1 MKLWLKILIGMF
13 IGLATGAA
21 LKLKPEYFN
30 IVDSIIFKPGG
41 KIFLNLIGMLII
53 PLIFSSMAVGITS
66 IRDTKKLGRVGIKTL
81 TLYLATTAI
90 AILIGLFFAFLLKP
104 GANVHF
110 TLSEAKVSDYGEAAN
125 ISDILLNIIPSNP
138 FEAFAQ
144 GNILQVIV
152 FAVFVGLA
160 IQFTKKKSE
169 PLRNFLESVSEVMY
183 TLTNIVM
190 KFAPIG
196 VFAIM
201 ASISGTFGFQVL
213 LPLAKLLGTI
223 YIAAFIQF
231 FFLFSIIL
239 IFMCKLNPIPFFKG
253 MIEAIVFAF
262 STSSSSATVPV
273 TIHCVVHNLGVSKN
287 IARFVVPLGSTINM
301 NGTAIFQ
308 GIASVFI
315 AQMYGIDLSL
325 QSIIIIVV
333 TATLS
338 AIGAAGIPG
347 SGFFILSM
355 VLKSVGLPL
364 EGLVIIFAIDRLRDM
379 VGTVVNIVGD
389 AVVAVYVAKSEG
401 ELDVRQYEDPKILV
415 LENSE
420 L

>member
-1 MKLWLKILIGMF
+1 MKLWMKILLGMF
-13 IGLATGAA
+13 LGLIAGAF
-21 LKLKPEYFN
+21 LGTKGELLKPIGE
-30 IVDSIIFKPGG
+30 V
-41 KIFLNLIGMLII
+41 FLNMIGMLII

-66 IRDTKKLGRVGIKTL
+66 IRDTRKLGRVGAKTL
-81 TLYLATTAI
+81 LLYLTTTAI
-90 AILIGLFFAFLLKP
+90 AITIGLFFAFLFKP
-104 GANVHF
+104 GLNVGLEGFGHVSQTYTREAVSF
-110 TLSEAKVSDYGEAAN
+110 SELLLSIV
-125 ISDILLNIIPSNP
+125 PSNP
-138 FEAFAQ
+138 FEAFAK

-160 IQFTKKKSE
+160 IQFTTKKAE
-169 PLRNFLESVSEVMY
+169 PFLNFLESVSEVMY
-183 TLTNIVM
+183 SLTNIVM
-190 KFAPIG
+190 KFAPVG

-201 ASISGTFGFQVL
+201 ASIAGKFGFQVL

-223 YIAAFIQF
+223 YVAAFVQF
-231 FFLFSIIL
+231 FILFSIIL
-239 IFMCKLNPIPFFKG
+239 VFLCRLNPIPFFKG

-273 TIHCVVHNLGVSKN
+273 TIHCAMHNLGVSKN
-287 IARFVVPLGSTINM
+287 IARFVIPLGSTINM

-308 GIASVFI
+308 GIASVFV

-338 AIGAAGIPG
+338 AIGTAGIPG
-347 SGFFILSM
+347 AGFLILSM

-364 EGLVIIFAIDRLRDM
+364 EGLAIIFAIDRLRDM

-401 ELDVRQYEDPKILV
+401 ELDMRQYENPQILA

>member
-1 MKLWLKILIGMF
+1 MKLWMKILIGMF
-13 IGLATGAA
+13 LGLIAGA
-21 LKLKPEYFN
+21 LLGPKGELLKP
-30 IVDSIIFKPGG
+30 VGDV
-41 KIFLNLIGMLII
+41 FLNMIGMLII

-66 IRDTKKLGRVGIKTL
+66 IRDTKKLGRVGAKAL
-81 TLYLATTAI
+81 LLYLTTTAI
-90 AILIGLFFAFLLKP
+90 AITIGLFFAFLFKP
-104 GANVHF
+104 GLNMGLEGFGQVSQSVSRETTSF
-110 TLSEAKVSDYGEAAN
+110 TQLIFN
-125 ISDILLNIIPSNP
+125 IVPSNA
-138 FEAFAQ
+138 FEAFAS

-160 IQFTKKKSE
+160 IQFTKKKAE
-169 PLRNFLESVSEVMY
+169 PLLNFLESVSEVMY
-183 TLTNIVM
+183 SLTNIVM

-201 ASISGTFGFQVL
+201 ASIAGKFGFQVL

-223 YIAAFIQF
+223 YVAAFIQF
-231 FFLFSIIL
+231 FVLFSIIL
-239 IFMCKLNPIPFFKG
+239 VFFCRLNPIPFFKG
-253 MIEAIVFAF
+253 MVEAIVVAF
-262 STSSSSATVPV
+262 STSSSSAAVPV
-273 TIHCVVHNLGVSKN
+273 TLHCVVHNLGVSKN
-287 IARFVVPLGSTINM
+287 IARFVIPLGSTINM

-347 SGFFILSM
+347 AGFLILSM

-364 EGLVIIFAIDRLRDM
+364 EGLAIIFAIDRLRDM

-401 ELDVRQYEDPKILV
+401 ELNIRQYENPKIMA

>member
-1 MKLWLKILIGMF
+1 MKLWMKILIGMF
-13 IGLATGAA
+13 LGLLVGSFFGPKAEY
-21 LKLKPEYFN
+21 LKPLGQ
-30 IVDSIIFKPGG
+30 V
-41 KIFLNLIGMLII
+41 FLNLISMLII

-66 IRDTKKLGRVGIKTL
+66 IRDTRKLGRVGAKTL
-81 TLYLATTAI
+81 GLYLSTTAI
-90 AILIGLFFAFLLKP
+90 AICIGLVFAYLLKP
-104 GANVHF
+104 GYNVGFSSFKQAGQQVHGEVAGI
-110 TLSEAKVSDYGEAAN
+110 SEL
-125 ISDILLNIIPSNP
+125 LLNIIPSNP
-138 FEAFAQ
+138 FESFAS
-144 GNILQVIV
+144 GNIMQVIV
-152 FAVFVGLA
+152 FAVFLGLA
-160 IQFTKKKSE
+160 IQFTHKKFE
-169 PLRNFLESVSEVMY
+169 PLLNFLESVSEVMY
-183 TLTNIVM
+183 SLTNIVM

-201 ASISGTFGFQVL
+201 ASVAGTFGLSVL
-213 LPLAKLLGTI
+213 IPLAKLLGTI
-223 YIAAFIQF
+223 FIASFVQF
-231 FFLFSIIL
+231 FVLFTVIL
-239 IFMCKLNPIPFFKG
+239 VFMCRLNPVHFFKG

-273 TIHCVVHNLGVSKN
+273 TIHCAMHNLGVSKS
-287 IARFVVPLGSTINM
+287 IARFVIPLGSTINM

-325 QSIIIIVV
+325 QSLIIIVV

-338 AIGAAGIPG
+338 AIGTAGIPG
-347 SGFFILSM
+347 AGFLILSM

-364 EGLVIIFAIDRLRDM
+364 EGLALIFAIDRLRDM

-389 AVVAVYVAKSEG
+389 AVVAVYIAKSEG
-401 ELDVRQYEDPKILV
+401 ELDVEQYQNPQILA